1 MELSR
6 GTLTL
11 SKSLYTRGLQCQKSL
26 WLKKHNKNVLAKP
39 DSKAEAIF
47 QNGNTIGDLACK
59 LFPNG
64 IEIPYDNTTFE
75 DKINLTK
82 QYINEGY
89 ENIYEATFKFDDIL
103 IMVDILNIKDNSITI
118 NEVKS
123 STQVKDVY
131 LHDASIQ
138 YYVLNGLG
146 YDVKKVNII
155 HINNEYIRGKELDIN
170 QLFSIVDV
178 TYEVKE
184 LQANIKNNLEIFRKT
199 LTKDEEPNIDIG
211 THCND
216 PYECD
221 AKNYCWNH
229 IPQYSVF
236 DISRLKSQK
245 KFELYKNGIIE
256 FKQITDINSF
266 SISQQIQIKSE
277 INNVEIINKEAIK
290 DFIDTLT
297 YPIYH
302 LDFETFQQAIPE
314 FEGLSPYQQIPFQ
327 YSLHI
332 EHKDG
337 TLEHKEYLALDGI
350 DPREQIAKRLVEDI
364 PSNVT
369 VLAYNMGFEKGV
381 IRKLAS
387 SFANLSDKLMAI
399 HDNCKDLMTP
409 FQNKD
414 YYHPNM
420 KGSYSIKYVLPA
432 LVPEFENAYKELD
445 LIHNGGEAMEAFAN
459 FSNITDEKLKQ
470 RYRDSLLEY
479 CKLDTLAMVKILE
492 KLRESVS

>member
-1 MELSR
+1 MN
-6 GTLTL
+6 L

-26 WLKKHNKNVLAKP
+26 WLKKYKKEVLTVP

-47 QNGNTIGDLACK
+47 QNGNEVGNLACK

-64 IEIPYDNTTFE
+64 IEILYDNTTFQ
-75 DKINLTK
+75 DKIILT
-82 QYINEGY
+82 QDYINQGY
-89 ENIYEATFKFDDIL
+89 ENIYEATFEFDGIL
-103 IMVDILNIKDNSITI
+103 IMIDILNIIDNRVVI

-123 STQVKDVY
+123 STEVKDVY
-131 LHDASIQ
+131 LHDTSIQ

-146 YDVKKVNII
+146 YEISQVNII
-155 HINNEYIRGKELDIN
+155 HINNQYVRDDELDIN
-170 QLFSIVDV
+170 QLFCIVDV

-199 LTKDEEPNIDIG
+199 LSKEDEPNIDIG
-211 THCND
+211 IHCND
-216 PYECD
+216 PYSCD
-221 AKNYCWNH
+221 AIDYCWKH
-229 IPQYSVF
+229 IPQYSIF
-236 DISRLKSQK
+236 DISRLQSKK
-245 KFELYKNGIIE
+245 KFELYKNGILE
-256 FKQITDINSF
+256 FSQIKDINSF
-266 SISQQIQIKSE
+266 SVSQQIQIQSE
-277 INNVEIINKEAIK
+277 LENRTIINKEAIK
-290 DFIDTLT
+290 EFVNTLT

-314 FEGLSPYQQIPFQ
+314 FKGLSPYQQIPFQ

-337 TLEHKEYLALDGI
+337 TLEHKEFLSLDGI

-364 PSNVT
+364 PNDVT

-381 IRKLAS
+381 IRKLA
-387 SFANLSDKLMAI
+387 NLYGQYFHDLMTI
-399 HDNCKDLMTP
+399 HDNCKDLMIP

-420 KGSYSIKYVLPA
+420 KGSYSIKYVLPS

-459 FSNITDEKLKQ
+459 LSKIEDVELKQ

-479 CKLDTLAMVKILE
+479 CKLDTLAMVKVLE
-492 KLRESVS
+492 KLKESER

>member
-1 MELSR
+1 MK
-6 GTLTL
+6 L
-11 SKSLYTRGLQCQKSL
+11 SKSLYTRAIQCQKSL
-26 WLKKHNKNVLAKP
+26 WLKKHNKDVLTPPNA
-39 DSKAEAIF
+39 AAQAIF
-47 QNGNTIGDLACK
+47 QNGNEVGDLACK

-64 IEIPYDNTTFE
+64 VEIPYLNTTFQ
-75 DKINLTK
+75 DKINLT
-82 QYINEGY
+82 QEYINQGTQ
-89 ENIYEATFKFDDIL
+89 NIYEATFEFDGIL
-103 IMVDILNIKDNSITI
+103 IMIDILNIKDNSVII

-123 STQVKDVY
+123 STQVKDIY

-155 HINNEYIRGKELDIN
+155 HINNEYVRDEELDIN
-170 QLFSIVDV
+170 QLFSVVDV

-199 LTKDEEPNIDIG
+199 LAKEDEPNIDIG

-221 AKNYCWNH
+221 AKNYCWSH
-229 IPQYSVF
+229 IPNYSIF

-245 KFELYKNGIIE
+245 KFELYQNGILE
-256 FKQITDINSF
+256 FSQITDINSF
-266 SISQQIQIKSE
+266 SISQQIQIESE
-277 INNVEIINKEAIK
+277 RQNRTIINKEAIK
-290 DFIDTLT
+290 EFVNTLT

-314 FEGLSPYQQIPFQ
+314 FKGVSPYSQIPFQ

-332 EHKDG
+332 EYEDG
-337 TLEHKEYLALDGI
+337 RLEHKEFLAKDGV
-350 DPREQIAKRLVEDI
+350 DPREEIAKRLVEDI

-381 IRKLAS
+381 IRKLA
-387 SFANLSDKLMAI
+387 NLFEQYSHGLMAI
-399 HDNCKDLMTP
+399 HDNCKDLMIP

-420 KGSYSIKYVLPA
+420 KGSYSIKYVLPS

-459 FSNITDEKLKQ
+459 LSKIDDEKLKQ

-492 KLRESVS
+492 KLKECVR

>member
-1 MELSR
+1 MK
-6 GTLTL
+6 L

-26 WLKKHNKNVLAKP
+26 WLKKYKKEVLTPP

-47 QNGNTIGDLACK
+47 ENGNEVGDLACK

-64 IEIPYDNTTFE
+64 VEIPYENTTFQ
-75 DKINLTK
+75 DKIILT
-82 QYINEGY
+82 QDYINQGI
-89 ENIYEATFKFDDIL
+89 ENIYEATFEFDGIL
-103 IMVDILNIKDNSITI
+103 VMIDILNINDNKVVI

-123 STQVKDVY
+123 STEVKDVY

-146 YDVKKVNII
+146 YEISQVNII
-155 HINNEYIRGKELDIN
+155 HINNQYVRDDELDIN
-170 QLFSIVDV
+170 QLFCIVDV

-184 LQANIKNNLEIFRKT
+184 LQANIKNNLDIFRKT
-199 LTKDEEPNIDIG
+199 LSKEDEPNIDIG

-216 PYECD
+216 PYSCD
-221 AKNYCWNH
+221 AIDYCWKH
-229 IPQYSVF
+229 VPQYSIF
-236 DISRLKSQK
+236 DISRLQSKK
-245 KFELYKNGIIE
+245 KFELYKNGILE
-256 FKQITDINSF
+256 FSQIKDINSF
-266 SISQQIQIKSE
+266 SVSQQIQIQSE
-277 INNVEIINKEAIK
+277 LENKTIINKEAIK
-290 DFIDTLT
+290 EFVNTLT

-314 FEGLSPYQQIPFQ
+314 FKGLSPYQQIPFQ

-332 EHKDG
+332 EHENG
-337 TLEHKEYLALDGI
+337 TLEHKEFLSLDGI

-364 PSNVT
+364 PTNVT

-381 IRKLAS
+381 IRKLA
-387 SFANLSDKLMAI
+387 NLFGEYTYDLMAI
-399 HDNCKDLMTP
+399 HDNCKDLMIP

-420 KGSYSIKYVLPA
+420 KGSYSIKYVLPS

-459 FSNITDEKLKQ
+459 LSKIDDIELKQ

-492 KLRESVS
+492 KLRECVR